1 MARKH
6 IAKHQARLKKKH
18 DQVRKKLFKL
28 LQKVARHKGSWKP
41 MYKKAGKGGFKTT
54 GKDKFMARMK
64 RTRAISQA
72 KRQDGT
78 YVSPA
83 SQGWGRQKVPGMPPM
98 SKGGKGLQASGMG
111 LTASGMGFTK
121 RRGRGG
127 KVKKRVLKKRKL
139 PKWVTRK
146 TVPRT
151 FPKKHKD
158 MTKAA
163 GAFSDHMSKLGSAL
177 GGLYNKHKDTINKIG
192 SSIGGAVLKVGTQF
206 VTGKIQQAQALAQQK
221 LQQANQQFNAHLQT
235 AQSKAQ
241 MALQQAQS
249 AAMGYGQ
256 QAYGVAQG
264 YGQQAQGMAQGYA
277 QQGQQAVAGA
287 VQAGKTAAYDAAG
300 NLLGYF

>member
-41 MYKKAGKGGFKTT
+41 MYKKAGKGV
-54 GKDKFMARMK
+54 
-64 RTRAISQA
+64 ISGLAQWA
-72 KRQDGT
+72 PG
-78 YVSPA
+78 
-83 SQGWGRQKVPGMPPM
+83 KVPAYVKRNTAAYLASKKGKSGMPPM

-111 LTASGMGFTK
+111 LNATGMGFTK

-163 GAFSDHMSKLGSAL
+163 GAFSDHIAKLGSAL
-177 GGLYNKHKDTINKIG
+177 GGMYNKHKDTINKIG
-192 SSIGGAVLKVGTQF
+192 SSIGGALLNVGTQF
-206 VTGKIQQAQALAQQK
+206 VSSKIQQGQALAQQK
-221 LQQANQQFNAHLQT
+221 LQQANAQFNAHLQT
-235 AQSKAQ
+235 AQNKAQ
-241 MALQQAQS
+241 MALQQAQNT
-249 AAMGYGQ
+249 AMGYGQ

-277 QQGQQAVAGA
+277 NQAQGAVAGA

>member
-41 MYKKAGKGGFKTT
+41 MYKKAGKGGLRAKQKATYT
-54 GKDKFMARMK
+54 ADK
-64 RTRAISQA
+64 S
-72 KRQDGT
+72 G
-78 YVSPA
+78 
-83 SQGWGRQKVPGMPPM
+83 VPQM
-98 SKGGKGLQASGMG
+98 SKGGKGLNASGMG
-111 LTASGMGFTK
+111 LNATGMGFTK

-163 GAFSDHMSKLGSAL
+163 GAFSDHIAKLGSAL
-177 GGLYNKHKDTINKIG
+177 GGMYNKHKDTINKIG
-192 SSIGGAVLKVGTQF
+192 SSIGGALLNVGTQF
-206 VTGKIQQAQALAQQK
+206 VSSKIQQGQALAQQK
-221 LQQANQQFNAHLQT
+221 LQQANAQFNAHLQT
-235 AQSKAQ
+235 AQNKAQ
-241 MALQQAQS
+241 MAMQQAQNT
-249 AAMGYGQ
+249 AMGYGQ

-277 QQGQQAVAGA
+277 NQAQGAVAGA